1 MKSQEEIINKMR
13 ELKNTREEEIENQ
26 IKYLDSDHQKYF
38 KVLNVNYI
46 GNLEIKDKEDKSKK
60 AIFLLTEQTIDK
72 NDNIVIIE
80 KYYTEDFKFLAGDNK
95 SDGIHQFMLN
105 KELTDDP
112 DLLDSLNSLRGEK
125 ESEIDLQEVERNE
138 LEEIAKA
145 LGIDEKDIKNMSQ
158 MDLAQEIEDKQEDEN
173 KDNREDKEENSKE
186 QELDEEET
194 KKIVNPKQ
202 EMKINTKVDNKK
214 TLGQALGLNPS
225 EYTKIAIVYSEKLN
239 EIDKKDGNTNNTR
252 YSFVAIRKDGTAKTI
267 NDKLEIDHISGNNSY
282 RDAIKI
288 DADKTAR
295 KDDKTRSRYKIKGKE
310 EYLSVENGQYGE
322 LKAYYGKGKTREKNE
337 TVETQLE
344 TTNVKRTPI
353 ELRNLQASYK
363 GNRNTDKMA
372 EEANQHFEKYKEKK
386 VGIKS
391 VDGDEKTKEH
401 IHDEERTIY
410 NDDRSRFY
418 RNRK

>member
-1 MKSQEEIINKMR
+1 MKNINDIIIKMKELKQKR
-13 ELKNTREEEIENQ
+13 ELEI
-26 IKYLDSDHQKYF
+26 LDSQLENINLNSDYQEDLKNN
-38 KVLNVNYI
+38 KVLNVKYLGEIDSNKSI
-46 GNLEIKDKEDKSKK
+46 FMLIEQQQDKKGNL
-60 AIFLLTEQTIDK
+60 
-72 NDNIVIIE
+72 NIVE
-80 KYYTEDFKFLAGDNK
+80 KYYNEDLEFLGGNNK
-95 SDGIHQFMLN
+95 ADGFDFIMLN
-105 KELTDDP
+105 KEHINDK
-112 DLLDSLNSLRGEK
+112 DLLESLNRLDKDGKLDLE
-125 ESEIDLQEVERNE
+125 EIERRE

-145 LGIDEKDIKNMSQ
+145 IGIDEKDIQ
-158 MDLAQEIEDKQEDEN
+158 GLTQIDLAKEIEEKQEANNKN
-173 KDNREDKEENSKE
+173 KDKENKE
-186 QELDEEET
+186 QELNKEQT
-194 KKIVNPKQ
+194 NQVVSTKQ

-214 TLGQALGLNPS
+214 TLGQVLGLNSS
-225 EYTKIAIVYSEKLN
+225 EYTKIAIVYSDKLQSLNGKDEK
-239 EIDKKDGNTNNTR
+239 TNNTR

-344 TTNVKRTPI
+344 TTNIRPTPI
-353 ELRNLQASYK
+353 EIRRLQADYK
-363 GNRNTDKMA
+363 GIYNTDKMA
-372 EEANQHFEKYKEKK
+372 KEANQHFEKYKEKK

>member
-1 MKSQEEIINKMR
+1 MENINDIINKMKELKQKR
-13 ELKNTREEEIENQ
+13 ELEI
-26 IKYLDSDHQKYF
+26 LDSQLENINLNSDYQEDLKNN
-38 KVLNVNYI
+38 KVLNVKYL
-46 GNLEIKDKEDKSKK
+46 GEIDNNKS
-60 AIFLLTEQTIDK
+60 IFLLIEQQQDK
-72 NDNIVIIE
+72 KGNLNIVE
-80 KYYTEDFKFLAGDNK
+80 KYYNEDLEFLGGNNK
-95 SDGIHQFMLN
+95 SDGFDFIMLN
-105 KELTDDP
+105 KEHINDK
-112 DLLDSLNSLRGEK
+112 DLLESLNRLDKDGKLDLEK
-125 ESEIDLQEVERNE
+125 IERKE

-145 LGIDEKDIKNMSQ
+145 LGIDEKDIEGMSQ
-158 MDLAQEIEDKQEDEN
+158 IDLAKEIEEKQEANNKN
-173 KDNREDKEENSKE
+173 KDKENKE
-186 QELDEEET
+186 QELNKEQT
-194 KKIVNPKQ
+194 NQVVNTKQ

-214 TLGQALGLNPS
+214 TLGQVLGLNSS
-225 EYTKIAIVYSEKLN
+225 EYTKIAIVYSDKLQSLN
-239 EIDKKDGNTNNTR
+239 GKDKKTNNTR

-267 NDKLEIDHISGNNSY
+267 NDKLEIDPISGNNSY

-344 TTNVKRTPI
+344 TTNIRPTPI
-353 ELRNLQASYK
+353 EIRRLQADYK
-363 GNRNTDKMA
+363 GIYNTDKMA
-372 EEANQHFEKYKEKK
+372 KEANQHFEKYKEKK